1 MKNFIKKVFI
11 FLAKSILI
19 ILIVVALTYFASWKY
34 GYNFSTLLFY
44 IGVIFILIG
53 CFSWLGR
60 LRMETI
66 QAYVLTKTITNAG
79 PSKNSHLDY
88 LSRDTSLDFLL
99 LMAWIGIWL
108 IVLSVLLT

>member
-1 MKNFIKKVFI
+1 
-11 FLAKSILI
+11 
-19 ILIVVALTYFASWKY
+19 
-34 GYNFSTLLFY
+34 
-44 IGVIFILIG
+44 
-53 CFSWLGR
+53 
-60 LRMETI
+60 METI